1 MGWSC
6 CNACCGG
13 SAGSVSGSSAASLL
27 AGIAAGERDALRR
40 LYQDQSQRLF
50 GIADAILRDREAAAD
65 ALLDAFL
72 TINRQAAQFD
82 PVRGEAGTWLAS
94 ITRHAALDLARRRGR
109 EVPTDLPAPDDG
121 LEALAAS
128 RDGAR
133 LRRCLEA
140 LDERNRRGILLAY
153 VHGLS
158 HAQVAA
164 KLDLPQA
171 TVRAWIRR
179 GLVQLRECLA

>member
-1 MGWSC
+1 MNGP
-6 CNACCGG
+6 
-13 SAGSVSGSSAASLL
+13 SAASLL
-27 AGIAAGERDALRR
+27 AGIAAGEGDALRR
-40 LYQDQSQRLF
+40 LYQEQSVRLF
-50 GIADAILRDREAAAD
+50 GIASAILRDREAAAQ

-72 TINRQAAQFD
+72 TINQRAGQFD
-82 PVRGEAGTWLAS
+82 PLRGDAGAWLAS
-94 ITRHAALDLARRRGR
+94 IVRHAALDLARQRGR
-109 EVPTDLPAPDDG
+109 ELPTDLPAPGDG
-121 LEALAAS
+121 LEALATT
-128 RDGAR
+128 RHGAR

-164 KLDLPQA
+164 KLDLPLA